1 MRRHGR
7 TDGNQARIVKALLDV
22 GFSVQLLSAVG
33 DGCPD
38 IAVGAR
44 CRNFF
49 FEIKDPEAQKSDRA
63 LRPTQKKWHGAWKG
77 QVAKI
82 ETVEEALEIIQRAFK

>member
-1 MRRHGR
+1 MRRHGQ
-7 TDGNQARIVKALLDV
+7 TDRNQARIVKGLRDV

-49 FEIKDPEAQKSDRA
+49 FEIKDPEAKKSDRE
-63 LRPTQKKWHGAWKG
+63 LRPTQKEWHAAWKG

-82 ETVEEALEIIQRAFK
+82 ETLEEALEIIQRAFR